1 MLGSDGQNRGMRGMA
16 TLAERENDVAS
27 IHSKGAI
34 MAIAPI
40 AMMIKMMICCTRLKL
55 RCELNRPRK
64 IPMGRA
70 GEMLS
75 DVEAIV
81 TLLIGWKSP
90 AGERSGNSP
99 S

>member
-1 MLGSDGQNRGMRGMA
+1 MLGSEGQKRGMRGIA
-16 TLAERENDVAS
+16 TLAERENEVAS

-34 MAIAPI
+34 IAIAPI
-40 AMMIKMMICCTRLKL
+40 AMMMKMMICCKRLKL

-75 DVEAIV
+75 DVEAMV
-81 TLLIGWKSP
+81 TLLIGWKTP
-90 AGERSGNSP
+90 APEGSGNSP